1 MSESEP
7 ELVVERHDQVEV
19 LRLNRPRRANS
30 INASMSVALGQAL
43 KRCLADP
50 DVRVAVITGTGDRVF
65 CAGMDLKAF
74 AEERT
79 DDTPPPGETGEGEGH
94 KGLDVLLRGRFPK
107 PLIAAVNGAAVG
119 GGFEIVM
126 CCDLV
131 VAADNARF
139 GLPEA
144 ARGLVPGG
152 CGTDLPKRIPL
163 AVALEMG
170 MTGDPIS
177 AQRALELGLVNR
189 VVAPEALLD
198 EALAL
203 AEKVCRSGPLAVA
216 AVKRLMWE
224 AAPRTDLDHIAEVIM
239 PVFGSEDALEGATA
253 FAERREPKWRGR

>member
-1 MSESEP
+1 MSEP
-7 ELVVERHDQVEV
+7 DLVVERHGHVEV
-19 LRLNRPRRANS
+19 LRLNRPQRANS
-30 INASMSVALGQAL
+30 INASMSEALGKAL
-43 KRCLADP
+43 NACVHDP
-50 DVRVAVITGTGDRVF
+50 DVRVAIITGTGDRIF

-79 DDTPPPGETGEGEGH
+79 DDAPMPAGETAEGEGH

-119 GGFEIVM
+119 GGFEIVLS
-126 CCDLV
+126 CDLV
-131 VAADNARF
+131 VAADTARF

-152 CGTDLPKRIPL
+152 CGTDLPRRIPL

-170 MTGDPIS
+170 MTGEPIS
-177 AQRALELGLVNR
+177 AQRALDLGLVNR
-189 VVAPEALLD
+189 VVPPEALLD

-203 AEKVCRSGPLAVA
+203 AERVSKSGPLAVA

-224 AAPRTDLDHIAEVIM
+224 AAPRTDLDYIAEVIK
-239 PVFGSEDALEGATA
+239 PVFGSQDALEGATA
-253 FAERREPKWRGR
+253 FAERREPEWHGR